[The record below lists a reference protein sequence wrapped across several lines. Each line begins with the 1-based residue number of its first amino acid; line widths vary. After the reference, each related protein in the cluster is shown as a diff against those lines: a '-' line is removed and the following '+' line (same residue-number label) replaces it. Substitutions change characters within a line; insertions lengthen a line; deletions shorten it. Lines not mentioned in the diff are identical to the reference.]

1 MNKRIKIL
9 RNESEQMAEKISKDG
24 RQVLEDMVLYI
35 RGVDISAYDQERVRR
50 DITQMILDG
59 EQRGES
65 ASSVI
70 GEDYHVFCDSV
81 LEEIPRLTG
90 GHKVMLCVRD
100 ICGAMSVLALL
111 YGGLYLALAA
121 GYGDLNA
128 VGPAYIEVTLG
139 KLLQFV
145 IIAAA
150 ATWIARIYYRDPYK
164 SRYKEYARIIVSV
177 GIVILLSQCAA
188 TALKQTLFIMHA
200 VFLVPIA
207 IILLI
212 IYKLLD
218 VRAG

>member
-1 MNKRIKIL
+1 MNKRTKML
-9 RNESEQMAEKISKDG
+9 KNESEQMAEKISKEG

-59 EQRGES
+59 EQRGQT

-70 GEDYHVFCDSV
+70 GGDYHVFCDSV

-128 VGPAYIEVTLG
+128 VGPAYIEVTPG

-164 SRYKEYARIIVSV
+164 NRYREYVRIIVSA
-177 GIVILLSQCAA
+177 GIVILLSLCAA
-188 TALKQTLFIMHA
+188 TALKQTLFIIHA

-218 VRAG
+218 ERVG